1 VGEKQTPAAAE
12 KEFNAFVLSLQA
24 SAKDIMMSI
33 KLSCAVGGCA
43 LMNDLDQVDF
53 LLLDDKAFA
62 KVVWTF
68 PFDMDSL
75 SEGDDGDKD
84 KDGGKGGDSDSDS
97 AVVVATITGTAE
109 WAVGK
114 YVVLLLLLLLAAAAA
129 AAAAAATTTTTTH

>member
-1 VGEKQTPAAAE
+1 MGETQTPAAAE
-12 KEFNAFVLSLQA
+12 TEFNAFVLSKS

-43 LMNDLDQVDF
+43 LLNDLDQVDF

-62 KVVWTF
+62 KVVWT

-84 KDGGKGGDSDSDS
+84 KDGGNGGDSDSDS
-97 AVVVATITGTAE
+97 AVVVTTITGTAE

-129 AAAAAATTTTTTH
+129 AAAATATTTTIH